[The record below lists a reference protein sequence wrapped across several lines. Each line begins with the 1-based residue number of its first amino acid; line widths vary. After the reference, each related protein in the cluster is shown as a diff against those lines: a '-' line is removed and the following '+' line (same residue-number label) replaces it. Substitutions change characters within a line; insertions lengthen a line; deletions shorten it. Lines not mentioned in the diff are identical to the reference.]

1 MRKTKPLIWISI
13 IGMLLLG
20 LSSCAHKAFYYPD
33 RADYGSPAQNGLPFE
48 PVTFKSYDGTALSG
62 WFVPAQGK
70 AKGTVIHF
78 HCNAQNISA
87 HWGFVNWLPARGFN
101 VFMFDYR
108 GYGKSEGK
116 PNPRG
121 LFEDGQAAIDYVRSR
136 PDVNPEKL
144 VIFGQS
150 LGGANAIGAVG
161 SGNKQ
166 GVKAVAVEATFQSYS
181 DIANDK
187 FVGAGVLMSNRY
199 SAEKYVAGI
208 SPIPLLLIHGT
219 ADEVI
224 PYKHG
229 QALFDLAGKPTKL
242 VRVEGGHH
250 LEATSPRFKNRYRDE
265 LSQFFTAALK
275 K

>member
-1 MRKTKPLIWISI
+1 
-13 IGMLLLG
+13 MLLLG

-33 RADYGSPAQNGLPFE
+33 RADYGSPAQNGLRYE
-48 PVTFKSYDGTALSG
+48 AVTFHSADGTALSG
-62 WFVPAQGK
+62 WFLPAVGK
-70 AKGTVIHF
+70 AKGTVVHF
-78 HCNAQNISA
+78 HGNAQNISA
-87 HWGFVNWLPARGFN
+87 HLGFVDWLPARGFN

-121 LFEDGQAAIDYVRSR
+121 LFEDGQAALDYVRSR
-136 PDVNPEKL
+136 SDVNPKKL
-144 VIFGQS
+144 VVFGQS

-166 GVKAVAVEATFQSYS
+166 GIKAVAIESTFQSYS
-181 DIANDK
+181 DMANDK
-187 FVGAGVLMSNRY
+187 LVGAGVLMSNRY

-208 SPIPLLLIHGT
+208 APIPLMLIHGT

-224 PYKHG
+224 PHKHG
-229 QALFDLAGKPTKL
+229 EALFAAAGEPKKL
-242 VRVEGGHH
+242 VLVEGGHH
-250 LEATSPRFKNRYRDE
+250 LEATSPRFQNRYRDQ
-265 LSQFFTAALK
+265 LDKFFTASLK

>member
-1 MRKTKPLIWISI
+1 
-13 IGMLLLG
+13 MLLLG

-33 RADYGSPAQNGLPFE
+33 RADYGSPAQNGLRYE
-48 PVTFKSYDGTALSG
+48 PVTFHSADGTALSG
-62 WFVPAQGK
+62 WFLPAVGK
-70 AKGTVIHF
+70 AKGTVVHF
-78 HCNAQNISA
+78 HGNAQNISA
-87 HWGFVNWLPARGFN
+87 HLGFVDWLPARGFN

-121 LFEDGQAAIDYVRSR
+121 LFEDGQAALNYVRSR
-136 PDVNPEKL
+136 PDVNPKKL
-144 VIFGQS
+144 VVFGQS

-166 GVKAVAVEATFQSYS
+166 GIKAVAIESTFQSYS

-187 FVGAGVLMSNRY
+187 LIGAGVLMSNRY

-208 SPIPLLLIHGT
+208 APIPLLLIHGT

-224 PYKHG
+224 PHKHG
-229 QALFDLAGKPTKL
+229 EALFAAAGEPKKL
-242 VRVEGGHH
+242 VLVEGGHH
-250 LEATSPRFKNRYRDE
+250 IEATSPRLQNRYRDQ
-265 LSQFFTAALK
+265 LDKFFTASLK